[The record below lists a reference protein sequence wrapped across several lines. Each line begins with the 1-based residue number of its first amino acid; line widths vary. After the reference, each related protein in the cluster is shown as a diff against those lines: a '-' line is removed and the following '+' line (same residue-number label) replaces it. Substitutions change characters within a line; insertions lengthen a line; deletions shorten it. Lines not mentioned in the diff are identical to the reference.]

1 MDTKSKIILILILGI
16 IAILIIGIAT
26 FFMLKP
32 KEIKVPRK
40 GDDVFVTTA
49 NTNSGVTKEQTVSG
63 LKISN
68 VMLVVKE
75 EGSTFTADVTNTT
88 DKEIK
93 GRLDIIFKTSTNKE
107 VTRML
112 GYFGEKISPG
122 ETKQISSNTSRKLKD
137 NIIKNVSYE
146 LQAQG

>member
-1 MDTKSKIILILILGI
+1 MDTKSKIILIVI
-16 IAILIIGIAT
+16 IIVVMIIMGIAA

-88 DKEIK
+88 DKEIQ
-93 GRLDIIFKTSTNKE
+93 GTLDIIFKTSTDKE
-107 VTRML
+107 VTSIL
-112 GYFGEKISPG
+112 GYFGDSIKPG
-122 ETKQISSNTSRKLKD
+122 ETKQISTNTSRQLNE
-137 NIIKNVSYE
+137 NIIKSVEYKLNE
-146 LQAQG
+146 

>member
-1 MDTKSKIILILILGI
+1 MNKKSKIILILGI

-88 DKEIK
+88 DKEIQ
-93 GRLDIIFKTSTNKE
+93 GTLDIIFKTSTNKE
-107 VTRML
+107 VTSIL
-112 GYFGEKISPG
+112 GYFGNSIKPG
-122 ETKQISSNTSRKLKD
+122 ETKQISTNTSRQLNE
-137 NIIKNVSYE
+137 NIIKSVEYKLNE
-146 LQAQG
+146 

>member
-1 MDTKSKIILILILGI
+1 MIILALIT
-16 IAILIIGIAT
+16 ILIIGIII

-32 KEIKVPRK
+32 KKIMVPK
-40 GDDVFVTTA
+40 KDDNVFVTTA
-49 NTNSGVTKEQTVSG
+49 NTNSNVTKEQMISG

-93 GRLDIIFKTSTNKE
+93 GRLDIIFKTSTNKD
-107 VTRML
+107 VTSML
-112 GYFGEKISPG
+112 GYFGDSIKPG
-122 ETKQISSNTSRKLKD
+122 ETKQISTNTSRKLNK
-137 NIIKNVSYE
+137 NIIKSVEYKLN
-146 LQAQG
+146 Q

>member
-1 MDTKSKIILILILGI
+1 MNKKSKIILILGI

-26 FFMLKP
+26 FFMLNP

-40 GDDVFVTTA
+40 GDDVIVTTA

-88 DKEIK
+88 DKEIQ
-93 GRLDIIFKTSTNKE
+93 GTLDIIFKTSTNKE
-107 VTRML
+107 VTSIL
-112 GYFGEKISPG
+112 GYFGNSIKPG
-122 ETKQISSNTSRKLKD
+122 ETKQISTNTSRQLNE
-137 NIIKNVSYE
+137 NIIKSVDYKLNK
-146 LQAQG
+146 

>member
-1 MDTKSKIILILILGI
+1 MNKKSKIILILGI

-26 FFMLKP
+26 FFMLNP

-88 DKEIK
+88 DKEIQ
-93 GRLDIIFKTSTNKE
+93 GTLDIIFKTSTNKE
-107 VTRML
+107 VTSIL
-112 GYFGEKISPG
+112 GYFGNSIKPG
-122 ETKQISSNTSRKLKD
+122 ETKQISTNTSRQLNE
-137 NIIKNVSYE
+137 NIIKSVDYKLNK
-146 LQAQG
+146 